1 MNNLYSTLDEYDK
14 EEDKIGM
21 KIQQPRNNAPSNMQ
35 ITAEQI
41 IKESQAHITD
51 EIVIPIQHINDEDE
65 LNEYKLKKRKEFE
78 DQIKR
83 QRYQIGCWLKYA
95 LWEERQTEFVRAR
108 SIYERAIEIDYRNT
122 SIWLKYAEME
132 MKNGFVNYARNV
144 WERACK
150 LLPRVDQLWYKWAY
164 MEEMLGNYVGARDIF
179 KAWMTWKPTDLAWLS
194 FAKFEAR
201 MGEIDKARQVLYQ
214 YLNEENKLQS
224 YIRVAKF
231 EEKHHNNDSARKVY
245 ESALSNLG
253 NEALDEN
260 FFLHFIRFEIKNKET
275 DRCRTLFKYGLE
287 HITKEKTQKLYL
299 FYVKFEKM
307 YGNKDTCEELVL
319 SKRRL
324 YYEKEIEKNQMNYDI
339 WFDYTKLEEDYGDSA
354 HCREVYERAISNIPP
369 IEEKKYWRRYIFFW
383 INYATYE
390 ECNCSNKERAGALYQ
405 KLIQTIPHSKF
416 TFSKI
421 WILYAHYYIRCKDL
435 DNARKVLGLS
445 IAFCPREK
453 IIEAYVDLELQLGNI
468 DRVRKIYQSYLEKVP
483 DSSSVWIK
491 YALFENNL
499 DENERCEA
507 LFESA
512 ISLPLDIP
520 ENVWKAYID
529 LEISFENLDKVRNLY
544 ERLLLKTKHIKVWLS
559 YSKFELDKGDIELM
573 RGVYK
578 RAEGY
583 FKENQMKE
591 ERAMILDSWYKS
603 EKDPD
608 EKDKIALMLPKKIKI
623 LRKNED
629 AKETTA
635 QIEEY
640 YDYQFPN
647 DEKETK
653 VLKIL
658 ENAMKWNEANKTNGN
673 E

>member
-1 MNNLYSTLDEYDK
+1 MNNLYSNLDEYDK

-95 LWEERQTEFVRAR
+95 SWEERQTEFVRAR
-108 SIYERAIEIDYRNT
+108 SIYERAIEIDYKNI

-132 MKNGFVNYARNV
+132 MKNGFVNHSRNV

-164 MEEMLGNYVGARDIF
+164 MEEMLGNYIGARDIF
-179 KAWMTWKPTDLAWLS
+179 KAWMSWKPTDLAWLS
-194 FAKFEAR
+194 FVKFEER

-245 ESALSNLG
+245 ERALSNLG
-253 NEALDEN
+253 NEALNEN
-260 FFLHFIRFEIKNKET
+260 FFMHFIRFEIKNKEYE
-275 DRCRTLFKYGLE
+275 RCRILFKYGLE
-287 HITKEKTQKLYL
+287 HINKEKTQKLYL

-307 YGNKDTCEELVL
+307 FGNKDTCEELVL

-339 WFDYTKLEEDYGDSA
+339 WFDYTKLEEDYGDVP
-354 HCREVYERAISNIPP
+354 HCREVYERAIGNLPP
-369 IEEKKYWRRYIFFW
+369 IEEKKYWRRYVFLW

-390 ECNCSNKERAGALYQ
+390 ECNCANRERAGVLYQ
-405 KLIQTIPHSKF
+405 KLIQIMPHSKF
-416 TFSKI
+416 TFAKI
-421 WILYAHYYIRCKDL
+421 WILYAHYHIRCKDL
-435 DNARKVLGLS
+435 DNARKVFGLS
-445 IAFCPREK
+445 IAYCPREK

-468 DRVRKIYQSYLEKVP
+468 DRVRKIYQAYLEKVP
-483 DSSSVWIK
+483 NSSSAWIK
-491 YALFENNL
+491 YAMFENDL
-499 DENERCEA
+499 DETERCEA
-507 LFESA
+507 LFETA

-529 LEISFENLDKVRNLY
+529 LEIAFDNLDKVRNLY
-544 ERLLLKTKHIKVWLS
+544 ERLLQKTKHIKVWLS
-559 YSKFELDKGDIELM
+559 YGKFELDKGDIGLM
-573 RGVYK
+573 RKVFE

-583 FKENQMKE
+583 FKDKQMKE
-591 ERAMILDSWYKS
+591 ERAMILDHWFKS
-603 EKDPD
+603 ESDQI
-608 EKDKIALMLPKKIKI
+608 EKDKIAFKLPKKIKL
-623 LRKNED
+623 LRKNEV
-629 AKETTA
+629 ATESTN

-653 VLKIL
+653 GSKIL
-658 ENAMKWNEANKTNGN
+658 ENALLWNESNKLNTN
-673 E
+673 